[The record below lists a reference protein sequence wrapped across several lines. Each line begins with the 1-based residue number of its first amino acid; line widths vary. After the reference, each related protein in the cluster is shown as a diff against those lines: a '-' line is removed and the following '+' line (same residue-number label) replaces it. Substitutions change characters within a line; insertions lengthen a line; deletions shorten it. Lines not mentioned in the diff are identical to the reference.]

1 MPQGA
6 PRVPSHAARAL
17 RRINGWQ
24 RATSEPSPVAEPG
37 DSLSEDDAK
46 VPTLGVSSAT
56 YQCFTHAVD
65 EPKSEYAAA
74 SSEPTTTSAR
84 ARSSCIGRRLY
95 AAFADAAHRH
105 GALRLKAITSL
116 GNTGSIG
123 FHRVLPL
130 DAVQP

>member
-24 RATSEPSPVAEPG
+24 RATSEPSPVVEPG

-46 VPTLGVSSAT
+46 APTLGVSSAT

-65 EPKSEYAAA
+65 HLHAVPALLFEAEVVHTYAPYSLLRAAVEAAGKATWLLEPKSEYAAA

-84 ARSSCIGRRLY
+84 ARSSCIGRRL
-95 AAFADAAHRH
+95 
-105 GALRLKAITSL
+105 
-116 GNTGSIG
+116 
-123 FHRVLPL
+123 
-130 DAVQP
+130 